1 MPACE
6 GKMDISMTI
15 PGSPALPKNSAH
27 TDHRYAAEVPS
38 VIRVSIVAAPCFRF
52 TQVAR

>member
-6 GKMDISMTI
+6 GRMDISIVI

-27 TDHRYAAEVPS
+27 ADQRYAADVPS
-38 VIRVSIVAAPCFRF
+38 VISVSMVIAPCLRF
-52 TQVAR
+52 AQVAR